1 MRVYAAGAGV
11 TGVTVGPGGANG
23 GTRAATRGAGVT
35 PQADSVDTS
44 REQQV
49 CLLPRWGLHTK
60 YDYDSWQ
67 IPNGYAKWTLSTAAC
82 MVSNLMT
89 AVGLIGKQ
97 HFIYRLE
104 CRRGSPDTASPD
116 TNSQHFK

>member
-44 REQQV
+44 REQHEVRCQGM
-49 CLLPRWGLHTK
+49 GLHPTV
-60 YDYDSWQ
+60 
-67 IPNGYAKWTLSTAAC
+67 P
-82 MVSNLMT
+82 
-89 AVGLIGKQ
+89 
-97 HFIYRLE
+97 
-104 CRRGSPDTASPD
+104 
-116 TNSQHFK
+116 